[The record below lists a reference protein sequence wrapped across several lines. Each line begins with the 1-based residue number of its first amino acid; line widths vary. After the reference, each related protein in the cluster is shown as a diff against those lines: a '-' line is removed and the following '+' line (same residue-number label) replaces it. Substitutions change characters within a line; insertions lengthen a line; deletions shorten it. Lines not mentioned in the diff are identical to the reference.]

1 MEPRGIIRQAAYYDG
16 ANRIASSTRPDF
28 QAVWQNPLP
37 GDHYLVA
44 VATDV
49 RGQTATSSQVRIIV
63 LPANDDFSAAT
74 KLNGTH
80 LSVVGSTFGATL
92 EPGETDWIGG
102 GPSVWYSWTAPAD
115 GRVALAMPNWPWG
128 VYFGALTGN
137 SVTNLSLLGQDLPFE
152 GQETAYFYFEVHAG
166 TRYHIVVAQSGTDAP
181 FTLNL
186 DFLPKPANDD
196 FQHRVV
202 IPGRGG
208 SATVDTFSAT
218 FQPGEPVDL
227 ASDVVGW
234 TASWQTVWWTWTAP
248 VGGRVTIQPSGD
260 FLYLLGIYQGLNLTN
275 LTVVTQTINSGVTLD
290 VAAGTTLQISLDG
303 ANGQSGLLQLSLGFV
318 PRPINDDFKNSE
330 WIFGANATIQGNNI
344 AATAQPGELQHA
356 GVGDGHSVWWQ
367 WVAPAS
373 GYVVLNSASNSP
385 PPVIAVYTGQVVSNL
400 SEQASSTT
408 GTMAFEAEKG
418 TAYHIAVDGMDGWEG
433 SFTLDLLLSTIR
445 LTQPLAG
452 AKFYVGDPVEI
463 SATTTPLDGDGTPV
477 DFFAGGQFLG
487 SASRIPHPT
496 ITWTNAALGPYRLT
510 AQITDRRGVTRSSE
524 PVAIRVRPGNDDFTN
539 AIVLQG
545 LNVSTAG
552 TNLGAGKEPG
562 EPTGGD
568 PSADASVWYTWTAP
582 ASGAVIVGIG
592 EDYFGGHPLGGYQG
606 NSVSNLVPV
615 GESIYDFYP
624 IGFVAHTGDA
634 YHIEVSGFSQDI
646 PDGAGPFTLEITQ
659 TTASSNDD
667 FARYP

>member
-137 SVTNLSLLGQDLPFE
+137 SVTNLSLLGQDLPFD

-260 FLYLLGIYQGLNLTN
+260 FLYLLGIYQALT
-275 LTVVTQTINSGVTLD
+275 
-290 VAAGTTLQISLDG
+290 
-303 ANGQSGLLQLSLGFV
+303 
-318 PRPINDDFKNSE
+318 
-330 WIFGANATIQGNNI
+330 
-344 AATAQPGELQHA
+344 
-356 GVGDGHSVWWQ
+356 
-367 WVAPAS
+367 
-373 GYVVLNSASNSP
+373 
-385 PPVIAVYTGQVVSNL
+385 
-400 SEQASSTT
+400 
-408 GTMAFEAEKG
+408 
-418 TAYHIAVDGMDGWEG
+418 
-433 SFTLDLLLSTIR
+433 
-445 LTQPLAG
+445 
-452 AKFYVGDPVEI
+452 
-463 SATTTPLDGDGTPV
+463 
-477 DFFAGGQFLG
+477 
-487 SASRIPHPT
+487 
-496 ITWTNAALGPYRLT
+496 
-510 AQITDRRGVTRSSE
+510 
-524 PVAIRVRPGNDDFTN
+524 
-539 AIVLQG
+539 
-545 LNVSTAG
+545 
-552 TNLGAGKEPG
+552 
-562 EPTGGD
+562 
-568 PSADASVWYTWTAP
+568 
-582 ASGAVIVGIG
+582 
-592 EDYFGGHPLGGYQG
+592 
-606 NSVSNLVPV
+606 
-615 GESIYDFYP
+615 
-624 IGFVAHTGDA
+624 
-634 YHIEVSGFSQDI
+634 
-646 PDGAGPFTLEITQ
+646 
-659 TTASSNDD
+659 
-667 FARYP
+667 

>member
-1 MEPRGIIRQAAYYDG
+1 
-16 ANRIASSTRPDF
+16 
-28 QAVWQNPLP
+28 
-37 GDHYLVA
+37 
-44 VATDV
+44 
-49 RGQTATSSQVRIIV
+49 
-63 LPANDDFSAAT
+63 
-74 KLNGTH
+74 
-80 LSVVGSTFGATL
+80 
-92 EPGETDWIGG
+92 
-102 GPSVWYSWTAPAD
+102 
-115 GRVALAMPNWPWG
+115 
-128 VYFGALTGN
+128 
-137 SVTNLSLLGQDLPFE
+137 
-152 GQETAYFYFEVHAG
+152 
-166 TRYHIVVAQSGTDAP
+166 
-181 FTLNL
+181 
-186 DFLPKPANDD
+186 
-196 FQHRVV
+196 
-202 IPGRGG
+202 
-208 SATVDTFSAT
+208 
-218 FQPGEPVDL
+218 
-227 ASDVVGW
+227 
-234 TASWQTVWWTWTAP
+234 
-248 VGGRVTIQPSGD
+248 
-260 FLYLLGIYQGLNLTN
+260 
-275 LTVVTQTINSGVTLD
+275 VVTQTINSGVTLD

-539 AIVLQG
+539 DIVLQG